1 MEVRSTG
8 AAECEV
14 HSVAELQKI
23 LNALEEGTMICVSL
37 EVSDEE

>member
-23 LNALEEGTMICVSL
+23 LNALEEDTMICLSL
-37 EVSDEE
+37 EVPDDE

>member
-23 LNALEEGTMICVSL
+23 LNALEEDTMICVSL
-37 EVSDEE
+37 EVPDDE